1 MGEAGDGTAGARRN
15 DAGPPGGTGERR
27 EDGAPHTAG
36 AAPDGDLPGLA
47 PPARRVAFLDVARAL
62 AMIGVVMM
70 NASSVVYPVEM
81 SGNRVP
87 GLLTDIVDGGL
98 NLLMSGRA
106 RTMLMV
112 LLGAGLVLAWRAAAR
127 RGGRPAAVTLR
138 RYAVLGVLFGLP
150 HLAVFDG
157 DILTH
162 YSVAALLLIPL
173 VPLLLAGSRRRPL
186 VAAAVLFAAVPV
198 SDLLLSPLLRDHV
211 WGASA
216 TLVPQTLGFFCV
228 GVWLARR
235 PELTA
240 APGTGAEGASRLP
253 LRMLVSGAAA
263 QVLSVVL
270 MLVGGMAF
278 PTEFGA
284 DGVPVRSVG
293 ETVTMLLGNT
303 FLNLGGALF
312 YLGLVWWL
320 VLRGRGASRVLGT
333 LAPLGRMTLTVY
345 LGSTAVFLAV
355 MGPFEGTVPT
365 LAQYALAAAYFA
377 ATAVLASLW
386 ARRFR
391 LGPLEWVWRSL
402 THLRPV
408 PMRVERSG
416 SPAASGVAARHRP
429 GSPGRPQP
437 PATEGSTR
445 TSAPSRTGAASPPT
459 PRHSSSSTNTLT

>member
-1 MGEAGDGTAGARRN
+1 M
-15 DAGPPGGTGERR
+15 
-27 EDGAPHTAG
+27 
-36 AAPDGDLPGLA
+36 
-47 PPARRVAFLDVARAL
+47 VFLDVARAL

-87 GLLTDIVDGGL
+87 SLLTDLVDGGL

-112 LLGAGLVLAWRAAAR
+112 LLGAGVVLAWRAAAR
-127 RGGRPAAVTLR
+127 RGGRPAAVMLR
-138 RYAVLGVLFGLP
+138 RYAFLGLLFGLP

-157 DILTH
+157 DILTQ
-162 YSVAALLLIPL
+162 YSVAALLLTPL
-173 VPLLLAGSRRRPL
+173 VPLLLGGSRRRPL
-186 VAAAVLFAAVPV
+186 IAAAVLFAAVPV
-198 SDLLLSPLLRDHV
+198 SDLLLSPFFGDHV

-216 TLVPQTLGFFCV
+216 MLVPQTLGFFCV

-240 APGTGAEGASRLP
+240 GPEAGTGGRGDSRLP
-253 LRMLVSGAAA
+253 LRMLVFGVVV
-263 QVLSVVL
+263 QGLSMVL
-270 MLVGGMAF
+270 MLVGSVLF

-284 DGVPVRSVG
+284 DGAPVRSVG
-293 ETVTMLLGNT
+293 ETVVILLGNT
-303 FLNLGGALF
+303 FLNLGGALL

-320 VLRGRGASRVLGT
+320 VLRGRRASRVLGT

-355 MGPFEGTVPT
+355 MGPFEGTVPL
-365 LAQYALAAAYFA
+365 LAQYALAAAYFV
-377 ATAVLASLW
+377 ATALLAHLW

-402 THLRPV
+402 TYLRPA
-408 PMRVERSG
+408 PLRAERSG
-416 SPAASGVAARHRP
+416 
-429 GSPGRPQP
+429 
-437 PATEGSTR
+437 
-445 TSAPSRTGAASPPT
+445 
-459 PRHSSSSTNTLT
+459 

>member
-1 MGEAGDGTAGARRN
+1 MSEAGYDTTGPRRHGAEPQCEGEALHTAGAETRHT
-15 DAGPPGGTGERR
+15 TGARH
-27 EDGAPHTAG
+27 GAG
-36 AAPDGDLPGLA
+36 AAPDGVGPGLA

-81 SGNRVP
+81 SGNRAP
-87 GLLTDIVDGGL
+87 GLLTDLVDGGL

-112 LLGAGLVLAWRAAAR
+112 LLGAGVVLAWRSAAR
-127 RGGRPAAVTLR
+127 RGGRPAAVMLR
-138 RYAVLGVLFGLP
+138 RYAVLGLLFGLP

-157 DILTH
+157 DILTQ
-162 YSVAALLLIPL
+162 YSVAALLLTPL
-173 VPLLLAGSRRRPL
+173 VPLLLGGSRRRPL

-198 SDLLLSPLLRDHV
+198 SDLLLSPFLGDHT

-216 TLVPQTLGFFCV
+216 MLVPQTLGFFCV

-240 APGTGAEGASRLP
+240 DPATGARGASRLP
-253 LRMLVSGAAA
+253 LRMLVFGAVV
-263 QVLSVVL
+263 QGLSVVL
-270 MLVGGMAF
+270 ALVGSLVF

-284 DGVPVRSVG
+284 DGAPVRSVG
-293 ETVTMLLGNT
+293 EIVVVLLGNT
-303 FLNLGGALF
+303 LLNLGGALF

-320 VLRGRGASRVLGT
+320 VLRGRRASRVLGA

-355 MGPFEGTVPT
+355 MGPFEGTIPT

-377 ATAVLASLW
+377 ATAVLAHLW

-408 PMRVERSG
+408 PLRAERSG
-416 SPAASGVAARHRP
+416 SPAADGGTARHRNP
-429 GSPGRPQP
+429 TASDGGAHP
-437 PATEGSTR
+437 PTSTEPDPTR
-445 TSAPSRTGAASPPT
+445 TT
-459 PRHSSSSTNTLT
+459 P

>member
-1 MGEAGDGTAGARRN
+1 MSEAGDNTTEPRRHGAGPQRGAGAR
-15 DAGPPGGTGERR
+15 
-27 EDGAPHTAG
+27 HTAG
-36 AAPDGDLPGLA
+36 ERYEGGTLHTAEAETRRGAGAASDGGVPGLP
-47 PPARRVAFLDVARAL
+47 PPARRVVFLDVARAI

-81 SGNRVP
+81 SGQRAP
-87 GLLTDIVDGGL
+87 SLLTDLVDGGL

-112 LLGAGLVLAWRAAAR
+112 LLGAGVVLAWRSAAR
-127 RGGRPAAVTLR
+127 RGGRPAAVMLR
-138 RYAVLGVLFGLP
+138 RYAVLGLLFGLP

-157 DILTH
+157 DILTQ
-162 YSVAALLLIPL
+162 YSVAALLLTPL
-173 VPLLLAGSRRRPL
+173 VPLLLGGSRRRPL

-198 SDLLLSPLLRDHV
+198 SDLLLSPVFDGYT

-216 TLVPQTLGFFCV
+216 VLVPQTLGYFCV

-240 APGTGAEGASRLP
+240 APGADGEGISRLP
-253 LRMLVSGAAA
+253 LRMLVFGVVV
-263 QVLSVVL
+263 QGLSVVL
-270 MLVGGMAF
+270 MLVGSVLF

-284 DGVPVRSVG
+284 DGAPVRSVG
-293 ETVTMLLGNT
+293 ETVVVLLGHT
-303 FLNLGGALF
+303 LLNLGGALL

-320 VLRGRGASRVLGT
+320 VLRGRRASRVLGA

-355 MGPFEGTVPT
+355 MGPFEGTIPT

-377 ATAVLASLW
+377 ATAVLAHLW

-402 THLRPV
+402 TYLRPA
-408 PMRVERSG
+408 PLRAERSG
-416 SPAASGVAARHRP
+416 PPAASDGGGAHPPTAAEP
-429 GSPGRPQP
+429 GP
-437 PATEGSTR
+437 TR
-445 TSAPSRTGAASPPT
+445 TT
-459 PRHSSSSTNTLT
+459 P

>member
-1 MGEAGDGTAGARRN
+1 MSEAGYDTTGAQRHGDGTHHPVGAGGRYTAGARHEGGALHTAGCGEPRTAGTEARHTAGARRAAAS
-15 DAGPPGGTGERR
+15 DGAGPG
-27 EDGAPHTAG
+27 
-36 AAPDGDLPGLA
+36 LPS
-47 PPARRVAFLDVARAL
+47 PARRVVFLDVARAL

-81 SGNRVP
+81 SGDRVP
-87 GLLTDIVDGGL
+87 GVLSELVDGGL
-98 NLLMSGRA
+98 TLLMSGRA

-112 LLGAGLVLAWRAAAR
+112 LLGAGVVLAWRAAAR
-127 RGGRPAAVTLR
+127 RGGSPAAVMLR
-138 RYAVLGVLFGLP
+138 RYAVLGLLFGLP

-157 DILTH
+157 DILTQ
-162 YSVAALLLIPL
+162 YSVAALLLTPL
-173 VPLLLAGSRRRPL
+173 VPLLLGGSRRRPL

-198 SDLLLSPLLRDHV
+198 SDLLLSPFLGDHT

-216 TLVPQTLGFFCV
+216 MLVPQTLGFFCV

-240 APGTGAEGASRLP
+240 EPGTGAEGTSRLP
-253 LRMLVSGAAA
+253 LRMLVFGAVV
-263 QVLSVVL
+263 QVLSVAL
-270 MLVGGMAF
+270 MLVGSVVF

-284 DGVPVRSVG
+284 DGAPVRSVG
-293 ETVTMLLGNT
+293 ETVVVLLGNT
-303 FLNLGGALF
+303 LLNLGGALL

-320 VLRGRGASRVLGT
+320 VLRGRGAARVLGT

-355 MGPFEGTVPT
+355 MGPFEGTVPQ
-365 LAQYALAAAYFA
+365 LAQYALAAAYFV
-377 ATAVLASLW
+377 ATAVLAHLW

-408 PMRVERSG
+408 PLRAERSG
-416 SPAASGVAARHRP
+416 RRSGLPAASGD
-429 GSPGRPQP
+429 
-437 PATEGSTR
+437 PA
-445 TSAPSRTGAASPPT
+445 
-459 PRHSSSSTNTLT
+459 